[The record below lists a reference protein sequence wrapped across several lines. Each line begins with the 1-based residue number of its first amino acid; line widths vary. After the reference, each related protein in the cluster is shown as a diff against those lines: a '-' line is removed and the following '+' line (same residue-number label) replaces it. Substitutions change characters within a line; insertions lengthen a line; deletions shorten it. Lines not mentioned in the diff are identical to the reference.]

1 MKLKEKLKNW
11 LFADEIKRIQILET
25 CYKDQIDWCKE
36 RADESY
42 RTSERAR
49 LSYQRSEKEVEE
61 CRKLITQLV
70 DIGVDVGFH
79 TEEHSWAVICIAGH
93 PEYVK
98 FLPLTHRD
106 RITIESIDEEV
117 YTYKD
122 ELYKRLK
129 TIFPN
134 LHQLKIK
141 RIAEDIMKNESNNPS
156 ILHDKGGKRVI
167 VESWNNEFN
176 SHNM

>member
-25 CYKDQIDWCKE
+25 CYKDQIDWFKN
-36 RADESY
+36 RANDAYMS
-42 RTSERAR
+42 SERAK

-61 CRKLITQLV
+61 CRKLLTQLV

-79 TEEHSWAVICIAGH
+79 TEEHSWAVICIAGY

-106 RITIESIDEEV
+106 ARGVLDFLKQFQYSRQVIDS
-117 YTYKD
+117 
-122 ELYKRLK
+122 
-129 TIFPN
+129 P
-134 LHQLKIK
+134 
-141 RIAEDIMKNESNNPS
+141 IAFKSMVRDRFLEK
-156 ILHDKGGKRVI
+156 
-167 VESWNNEFN
+167 
-176 SHNM
+176 